1 MAVGTDVNVTV
12 TETSAVVSPG
22 ARGGGTARRVAINY
36 DVLNGGCEAGRGRGV
51 ARIIGKQGRIPRP
64 VADGLFQFAVGEY
77 PLDNVSRMPYAVVMK
92 QDKEHRPN
100 KTQPSIFEVIN
111 KFATEEAC
119 IAHFEKIR
127 WPEGPVCPDPKCQSD
142 RVFKYDTKGK
152 TGKVRHLYEC
162 VDCLRQFSV
171 TVGTIFHDSHAP
183 LTKWFLAIYLICS
196 NKKGISAKELQRQLA
211 VTYKTA
217 WYMAHRIRLAMQED
231 SEFCQKF
238 AGICEVDET
247 YVGGKQ
253 KGLRGRAV
261 STNKVPVVA
270 IKERTR
276 GKIRMQA
283 VDDCSA
289 SVLQDFIRFN
299 AKKGAEIHTDEFAS
313 YLWSDSSEFAHEAVN
328 HGETYVRYKDDGS
341 AVHTNGVEN
350 VWSLFKRGIM
360 GVFHKVSAKYLPL
373 YLNEFE
379 FRFNNR
385 DEFNMMDRVL
395 SECF

>member
-1 MAVGTDVNVTV
+1 
-12 TETSAVVSPG
+12 
-22 ARGGGTARRVAINY
+22 
-36 DVLNGGCEAGRGRGV
+36 
-51 ARIIGKQGRIPRP
+51 
-64 VADGLFQFAVGEY
+64 
-77 PLDNVSRMPYAVVMK
+77 MK
-92 QDKEHRPN
+92 QAKERKPN
-100 KTQPSIFEVIN
+100 KTQPSIIEVVN
-111 KFATEEAC
+111 RFATEEAC

-127 WPEGPVCPDPKCQSD
+127 WPNGLECVRCGGD
-142 RVFKYDTKGK
+142 RISKFEAEGK
-152 TGKVRHLYEC
+152 TGKERSLYFC
-162 VDCLRQFSV
+162 ADCDYQYSI
-171 TVGTIFHDSHAP
+171 TVGTIFHDSHMT

-196 NKKGISAKELQRQLA
+196 NKKGISAKELQRQLS

-217 WYMAHRIRLAMQED
+217 WYMAHRIRVAMQED
-231 SEFCQKF
+231 KDFCQKF
-238 AGICEVDET
+238 AGVCEVDET
-247 YVGGKQ
+247 YIGGKQ

-261 STNKVPVVA
+261 STNKVPVIA
-270 IKERTR
+270 IKERTT

-289 SVLQDFIRFN
+289 SVLKDFIRFN
-299 AKKGAEIHTDEFAS
+299 TKPGSVIHTDEFSS
-313 YLWSDSSEFAHEAVN
+313 YLWLDSSEYAHEAVN
-328 HGETYVRYKDDGS
+328 HGETYVRYTNDG

-395 SECF
+395 ATCF